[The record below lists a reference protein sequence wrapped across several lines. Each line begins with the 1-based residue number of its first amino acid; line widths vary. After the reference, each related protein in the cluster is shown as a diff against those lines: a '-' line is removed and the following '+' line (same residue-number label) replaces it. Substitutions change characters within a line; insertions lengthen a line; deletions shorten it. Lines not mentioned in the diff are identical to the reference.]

1 MLKRI
6 DISDLE
12 LGMFVHKLEG
22 SWFKHP
28 FWKSKFLLADER
40 TLGSLLTSEVP
51 AVVIDTKK
59 GLDVRP
65 VPVGRAP
72 GKTASP
78 APSGTAIRSAV
89 RRSQTPRRPTFSAP
103 QSARSVA
110 PDGGT
115 TQQPFAREF
124 GTARQAAERSRK
136 LIIRVLLEARLGKSI
151 NAAALA
157 PVVDD
162 IFASVQRNPHAFN
175 GLMRCKRD
183 FEFVYR
189 HALAVSALMISLGR
203 QMKLPAKEIKLAG
216 MAGLLIDLG
225 VSHLPCDLASLGGDF
240 RRIEETI
247 FAEHAQLGHGLL
259 AAAGVDQEVARAA
272 LEHHERMDGS
282 GYPRGLQ
289 GDEIGRFSR
298 MAAICDTYDW
308 LVNDTLVG
316 AGLDPGAAIAHLRS
330 LASFFDPEILAAFV
344 DAVGIHPVGSVV
356 LLSSGRLAMVIEP
369 NLADPTRPRLR
380 TFWSTREQRLAPIE
394 EVYWAISEEERILG
408 TADPETYGCTCF
420 HSLRERLFTLPG

>member
-1 MLKRI
+1 
-6 DISDLE
+6 
-12 LGMFVHKLEG
+12 V
-22 SWFKHP
+22 
-28 FWKSKFLLADER
+28 ADKAA
-40 TLGSLLTSEVP
+40 G
-51 AVVIDTKK
+51 A
-59 GLDVRP
+59 
-65 VPVGRAP
+65 
-72 GKTASP
+72 
-78 APSGTAIRSAV
+78 APSGAALRSAV
-89 RRSQTPRRPTFSAP
+89 RRSQTRRQTFSAP
-103 QSARSVA
+103 ETARTAA
-110 PDGGT
+110 PETGT
-115 TQQPFAREF
+115 TPQPFSREF
-124 GTARQAAERSRK
+124 GTANQTAERSRK
-136 LIIRVLLEARLGKSI
+136 LISRVFLQARLGKSI

-203 QMKLPAKEIKLAG
+203 QMKLPPAEIRQAG

-225 VSHLPCDLASLGGDF
+225 VGHLPCDLASLGGDF
-240 RRIEETI
+240 RRIEESV

-259 AAAGVDQEVARAA
+259 AAAGVDEEVARAA

-289 GDEIGRFSR
+289 GEEIGRFSR

-316 AGLDPGAAIAHLRS
+316 AGLDPGAAIAQLRS
-330 LASFFDPEILAAFV
+330 LASFFDPEMLAAFV

-356 LLSSGRLAMVIEP
+356 LLSSGRLAMVVEP
-369 NLADPTRPRLR
+369 NLAEPTRPRLR
-380 TFWSTREQRLAPIE
+380 TFWSARDQRLAPIE
-394 EVYWAISEEERILG
+394 EVCWLVSEDERILG
-408 TADPETYGCTCF
+408 TADPETHGCTCF
-420 HSLRERLFTLPG
+420 HALREKLFTLPG

>member
-28 FWKSKFLLADER
+28 FWKSKFLLSDER
-40 TLGSLLTSEVP
+40 TLDSLLTSAVP
-51 AVVIDTKK
+51 AVVIDTER

-65 VPVGRAP
+65 STPRRVS
-72 GKTASP
+72 GKAASST
-78 APSGTAIRSAV
+78 PSGTALRSAV
-89 RRSQTPRRPTFSAP
+89 RRSQARRQTLSAP
-103 QSARSVA
+103 ETSR
-110 PDGGT
+110 T
-115 TQQPFAREF
+115 TDPEPGSEQQPFSREF

-136 LIIRVLLEARLGKSI
+136 LISRVFLEARLGKSI

-175 GLMRCKRD
+175 GLMRCKQD

-240 RRIEETI
+240 RRIEEAV
-247 FAEHAQLGHGLL
+247 FAEHAQLGYGLL
-259 AAAGVDQEVARAA
+259 AAAGLDHEVARAA

-282 GYPRGLQ
+282 GYPRGLR

-316 AGLDPGAAIAHLRS
+316 AGLDPGAAIAQLRS
-330 LASFFDPEILAAFV
+330 LASFFDAEILAAFV

-356 LLSSGRLAMVIEP
+356 LLSSGRLAMVVEP

-380 TFWSTREQRLAPIE
+380 TFWSIRDQRLAPIE
-394 EVYWAISEEERILG
+394 EICWAASEEERIVG
-408 TADPETYGCTCF
+408 TADPEAHGCTCF
-420 HSLRERLFTLPG
+420 HGLRERLFTLPG